1 MERAPETEARRL
13 IRTVSSATLAT
24 SSVDHRWPY
33 ASLVLVAC
41 QYDASPLLLISKLA
55 EHTKNIT
62 ADPRVALLFDGT
74 VGLDDRLSGARVT
87 VLGRA
92 VPSTSPSDR
101 DRFLA
106 RHPRAAMYADFEDFG
121 FFRIAVARAHLVAG
135 FGKIGWIDRDQLLLG
150 GEYSA
155 LGGSETSIVAHMN
168 DDHTEAIEL
177 YATRLLDRGA
187 GAWRMTGC
195 DPEGCDLTHKDECAR
210 LDFERVVDNADE
222 ARAQLVELVARA
234 REH

>member
-1 MERAPETEARRL
+1 MERVPGAEARRL
-13 IRTVSSATLAT
+13 IRTVPSATLAT

-55 EHTKNIT
+55 EHTKNTT

-74 VGLDDRLSGARVT
+74 LGLNDRLSGARVT

-106 RHPRAAMYADFEDFG
+106 RHPSATLYAEFEDFG
-121 FFRIAVARAHLVAG
+121 FFRVDVARAHLVAG
-135 FGKIGWIDRDQLLLG
+135 FGKIEWIDRDELLLG
-150 GEYSA
+150 GEYGD
-155 LGGSETSIVAHMN
+155 LGASETDIVTHMN
-168 DDHTEAIEL
+168 DDHTDAIEL

-195 DPEGCDLTHKDECAR
+195 DPEGCDLAR
-210 LDFERVVDNADE
+210 KGESTRLNFDHTVADAVE
-222 ARAQLVELVARA
+222 ARAQLVACVARA
-234 REH
+234 RER